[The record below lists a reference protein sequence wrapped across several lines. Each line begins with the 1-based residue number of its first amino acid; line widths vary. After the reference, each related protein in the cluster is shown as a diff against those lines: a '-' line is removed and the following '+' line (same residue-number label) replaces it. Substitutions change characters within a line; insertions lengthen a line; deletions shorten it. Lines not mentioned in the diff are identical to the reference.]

1 MPMTAASVIRSANN
15 RLMPGLPGSNRDPLD
30 LIEAH
35 LAAPAVVQLRRAR
48 RPAVRRR
55 RGSFEPFRHS
65 SVKCCSIA

>member
-35 LAAPAVVQLRRAR
+35 LACVVRVDPLFAVAAAL
-48 RPAVRRR
+48 
-55 RGSFEPFRHS
+55 S
-65 SVKCCSIA
+65 SRSAILL